1 MTEKVQKLNL
11 EFLDVT
17 DGHVEKLL
25 DRCDKII
32 EFGLQDTSVTNK
44 AVSKIRE
51 KLSNSLVF
59 LSLSM
64 NYPSVHYPFIHFTTI
79 LELLKEMSKLETFDC
94 FGLILNEEKIL
105 KKRFP
110 LLEIT
115 HELIWNWD
123 CNGIAFV
130 FFTTPFHDIF
140 LKLTKTPHCT
150 VGRFSKVRGEAKLY
164 MS

>member
-17 DGHVEKLL
+17 DDHVEKLL

-79 LELLKEMSKLETFDC
+79 LELLKEVPKLETFDC
-94 FGLILNEEKIL
+94 FGLILNQENIL

-110 LLEIT
+110 LLQIT
-115 HELIWNWD
+115 HELI
-123 CNGIAFV
+123 
-130 FFTTPFHDIF
+130 
-140 LKLTKTPHCT
+140 
-150 VGRFSKVRGEAKLY
+150 
-164 MS
+164 

>member
-25 DRCDKII
+25 NRCDKII

-51 KLSNSLVF
+51 KLSNSLEF

-64 NYPSVHYPFIHFTTI
+64 NYPSVRYPFIHFTTI
-79 LELLKEMSKLETFDC
+79 LEFLKEMSKLETFDC
-94 FGLILNEEKIL
+94 FGLNLNEEFFL

-115 HELIWNWD
+115 HEL
-123 CNGIAFV
+123 V
-130 FFTTPFHDIF
+130 
-140 LKLTKTPHCT
+140 
-150 VGRFSKVRGEAKLY
+150 
-164 MS
+164 